1 MASISFTRNRILI
14 LGLALIFVV
23 SIYIIMFRVI
33 DQRLERLNRRIL
45 KEVSLEKSEL
55 VQKEFDDF
63 DRIFHLM
70 GLAADEGQ
78 QEFMNKL
85 IDQDSVKQFLVA
97 YSYWKSESG
106 GYSKKLTW
114 YNDKSVID
122 SIFIQ
127 TKLFEDITSA
137 TFIQGEN
144 GMYLRIHIK
153 TNKGVLQLILDLYK
167 FNTYIANQNIGM
179 RAYFELY
186 DDHGICIMHPDLTH
200 IGKKRK
206 EAIMSYP
213 IRDSVIL
220 SDHLGLEVLLEE
232 YKLNGIFSDSK
243 FFVNVVLLMTADEVR
258 DIGNTAF
265 LLGALGIATMLLFI
279 FLIDWQNRKSKHLI
293 LRNLEYQ
300 KEDALLRFE
309 NLKRK
314 VDPHFLFN
322 ALGSLQQLIGKD
334 PLQAK
339 TFVGKMAKVYRKFLS
354 RDESGLATIKEEVVL
369 AEEYFF
375 MQKIRFVDTLKPLE
389 INISPEAM
397 TLHIPRFSLQILI
410 ENAIKHN
417 ELNKEKPL
425 SISIIETEGQLV
437 VRNTV
442 MLKNPDMD
450 SAGYGTQMIAHVYDF
465 YQVQGFEIQDNERDF
480 IVYLPFIHIDS
491 Q

>member
-1 MASISFTRNRILI
+1 
-14 LGLALIFVV
+14 
-23 SIYIIMFRVI
+23 
-33 DQRLERLNRRIL
+33 
-45 KEVSLEKSEL
+45 
-55 VQKEFDDF
+55 
-63 DRIFHLM
+63 
-70 GLAADEGQ
+70 
-78 QEFMNKL
+78 
-85 IDQDSVKQFLVA
+85 
-97 YSYWKSESG
+97 
-106 GYSKKLTW
+106 
-114 YNDKSVID
+114 
-122 SIFIQ
+122 
-127 TKLFEDITSA
+127 
-137 TFIQGEN
+137 
-144 GMYLRIHIK
+144 
-153 TNKGVLQLILDLYK
+153 
-167 FNTYIANQNIGM
+167 
-179 RAYFELY
+179 
-186 DDHGICIMHPDLTH
+186 
-200 IGKKRK
+200 
-206 EAIMSYP
+206 MSYP

-279 FLIDWQNRKSKHLI
+279 FLIDWQNRKAKQLT

-375 MQKIRFVDTLKPLE
+375 MQKIRFVDTLIPLE

-425 SISIIETEGQLV
+425 SISIIETQGQLV
-437 VRNTV
+437 VRNT
-442 MLKNPDMD
+442 MLLKNPDID

-465 YQVQGFEIQDNERDF
+465 YQVQGFEIQHNETDF